1 MTNVVVGLLLV
12 VASVLLL
19 GACGGDGGAQGGAPS
34 QPQVPASEGSADET
48 EAATPTPASESPA
61 PAQAEPEGNAQTIQ
75 VQVVGGQVQT
85 ANSEVT
91 VPLGTPVRLEVTSD
105 TADELHVHGYE
116 QRTSV
121 SPGTPAVLEFTA
133 DIPEQFEVELENT
146 QTELLQL
153 RVQ

>member
-1 MTNVVVGLLLV
+1 MTNGVVGLLLV

-61 PAQAEPEGNAQTIQ
+61 PAQTEPGGNAQTIQ

-85 ANSEVT
+85 ANSEVN
-91 VPLGTPVRLEVTSD
+91 VPLGTPVRLEVASD

-116 QRTSV
+116 QHAPV
-121 SPGTPAVLEFTA
+121 SPGSPAVLEFTA
-133 DIPEQFEVELENT
+133 DIPGQFEVELENT